1 MPQPNIKLFLVL
13 SGILAV
19 IFFIILIIPLSR
31 KTTVQQLPGG
41 NLPTPTI
48 VDAVPQGGIAD
59 ISPTIQITGFTGVRE
74 EELSAE
80 IVSQVNEKQSLRY
93 ETPLALSTFSIDFD
107 YGEDKFIVVL
117 NDPKNQSLSEFE
129 DWKRNNYP
137 AIPSDQFIFR

>member
-31 KTTVQQLPGG
+31 RTTDQQTSGG
-41 NLPTPTI
+41 NFPTPTI
-48 VDAVPQGGIAD
+48 VDAIPQGGAAD

-74 EELSAE
+74 EAIAPE
-80 IVSQVNEKQSLRY
+80 IESQISQKQDLRY
-93 ETPLALSTFSIDFD
+93 KAPLTFSTFSLDFD
-107 YGEDKFIVVL
+107 YGEDKFIIVL

-129 DWKRNNYP
+129 DWKKNNYP
-137 AIPSDQFIFR
+137 SIPPDQFIFR